1 MKNYFLLFLLLAF
14 SGHSLVGQKIKYKKG
29 IITKDKEAIY
39 KIHRTKKGGLAT
51 YGSFELRT
59 MDDKIL
65 LALVNTD
72 VNYESLPSE
81 KGKRKAFG
89 CYELTFNEIG
99 KTTLIDYLPTLSVPK
114 YLVKQLEVM
123 GFYEDGI
130 LDESK
135 FDSFVAEHGQGKIK
149 ELLVGVDSVNI
160 IRKANSQLMK
170 ETFAPLQTREPANI
184 ALFSGGTIKDGAITV
199 GKLIASKKGSYATT
213 YRVENREGYNIAK
226 VAIMPGDRKGN
237 VRTMADEKL
246 RWFYHKGEWDMEKF
260 QERILEYLIIY
271 GYL

>member
-1 MKNYFLLFLLLAF
+1 MKNYFLLFLTLAF
-14 SGHSLVGQKIKYKKG
+14 SVNSLTGQKIKYKKG
-29 IITKDKEAIY
+29 MIMKDKEAIY

-59 MDDKIL
+59 LDDKIL
-65 LALVNTD
+65 LELVDTD
-72 VNYESLPSE
+72 INYESLPSE

-89 CYELTFNEIG
+89 CYKLTFNEIG
-99 KTTLIDYLPTLSVPK
+99 KTALIEHISTLSVPK
-114 YLVKQLEVM
+114 YLVKQLESM
-123 GFYEDGI
+123 DFYNDGI
-130 LDESK
+130 LDDSK
-135 FDSFVAEHGQGKIK
+135 FNTFTAEHGQDKIQD
-149 ELLVGVDSVNI
+149 LLVGVDSVNI
-160 IRKANSQLMK
+160 IRKTNSQLMK

-184 ALFSGGTIKDGAITV
+184 ALFSGGAIKDGAITV